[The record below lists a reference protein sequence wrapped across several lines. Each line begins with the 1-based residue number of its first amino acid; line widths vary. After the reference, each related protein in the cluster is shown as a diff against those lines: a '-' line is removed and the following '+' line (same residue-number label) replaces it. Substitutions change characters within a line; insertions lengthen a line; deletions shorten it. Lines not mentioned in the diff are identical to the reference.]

1 MPYLSVLSNN
11 KCHFSVLK
19 NLSNLLVKDTG
30 TVGGERGLLR
40 KNATQKVEG
49 NANVP
54 SFKVCEQK
62 MEPILWE
69 YRCFKRAIKP
79 L

>member
-30 TVGGERGLLR
+30 TEGERELPR

-54 SFKVCEQK
+54 PFNVCEQK
-62 MEPILWE
+62 MEPIGWE
-69 YRCFKRAIKP
+69 YGCFKSAIKP